1 MYNDCTP
8 TQSSNPAPPKFIQSW
23 LTTHVEGGRKEAAV
37 GGAKAAVG
45 GAKAAVDGA
54 PPWLLHLLLHLLH

>member
-1 MYNDCTP
+1 VEVASGIRPSRAVDR
-8 TQSSNPAPPKFIQSW
+8 A
-23 LTTHVEGGRKEAAV
+23 HVEGGRKEAAV

-45 GAKAAVDGA
+45 GA

>member
-1 MYNDCTP
+1 MEVASGIRPSRAVDR
-8 TQSSNPAPPKFIQSW
+8 A
-23 LTTHVEGGRKEAAV
+23 HVEGGRKEAAV

-45 GAKAAVDGA
+45 GAKAAVGGA